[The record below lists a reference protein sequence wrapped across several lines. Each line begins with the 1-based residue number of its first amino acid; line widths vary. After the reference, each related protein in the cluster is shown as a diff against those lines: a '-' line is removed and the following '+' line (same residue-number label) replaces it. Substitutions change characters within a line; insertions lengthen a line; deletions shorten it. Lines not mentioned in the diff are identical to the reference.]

1 MIKNLKI
8 DTKIIPIEAGWYI
21 LIYNPRET
29 NSNLIQEALMSIDDN
44 APDCNFIMIP
54 SYNPDSIRL
63 LKTEIPVKIEKEDD

>member
-8 DTKIIPIEAGWYI
+8 DTKVILIEAGWYL

-29 NSNLIQEALMSIDDN
+29 SPDLIQEALMSIDDN
-44 APDCNFIMIP
+44 SPDCNFIMIP